1 MKTHPTDK
9 ISLGFGLVFLAVA
22 AWWLVAQLLDLAP
35 PTAGWF
41 LAVALIV
48 FGVLGLL
55 GALRSGR
62 TPEPPADPA
71 EPATPAEPAA
81 GHPDP
86 PSDPRPLI

>member
-62 TPEPPADPA
+62 TPEAPADPA
-71 EPATPAEPAA
+71 DDPAEPAA
-81 GHPDP
+81 GHLDP
-86 PSDPRPLI
+86 PSDSAR

>member
-9 ISLGFGLVFLAVA
+9 ISLGFGLVFLTVA

-62 TPEPPADPA
+62 TPEAPADPA
-71 EPATPAEPAA
+71 DDPAEPAA
-81 GHPDP
+81 GHLDP
-86 PSDPRPLI
+86 PSDRAR

>member
-1 MKTHPTDK
+1 MKAHPTDRV
-9 ISLGFGLVFLAVA
+9 SLGFGLVFLAVA

-62 TPEPPADPA
+62 TPGAPADH
-71 EPATPAEPAA
+71 AEPAA
-81 GHPDP
+81 GPTTDP
-86 PSDPRPLI
+86 TTGAPAGSTGGT